1 MFIFSGMNENEV
13 PISTCCRG
21 WVYCLSFWYHNFNSN
36 SVESKKGISG
46 EVGTIKVSRLP
57 EYQQHHQQQQ
67 HFSMKQNTPEV
78 YNKRDYFVN
87 IFFPYLIYSLAWGT
101 HGGSRELIGKQSA
114 ERVRAAIV
122 NVKEP
127 EYR

>member
-1 MFIFSGMNENEV
+1 
-13 PISTCCRG
+13 
-21 WVYCLSFWYHNFNSN
+21 
-36 SVESKKGISG
+36 
-46 EVGTIKVSRLP
+46 
-57 EYQQHHQQQQ
+57 
-67 HFSMKQNTPEV
+67 MKQNTPEV
-78 YNKRDYFVN
+78 YDKGDYFVN
-87 IFFPYLIYSLAWGT
+87 IFFPHLIYSLAWGT